1 MVGGASDLV
10 DIASNMV
17 GVDVASDMV
26 VVLLI
31 ASGRPEAMVQIQID

>member
-31 ASGRPEAMVQIQID
+31 ALEPEAMVVNQRD